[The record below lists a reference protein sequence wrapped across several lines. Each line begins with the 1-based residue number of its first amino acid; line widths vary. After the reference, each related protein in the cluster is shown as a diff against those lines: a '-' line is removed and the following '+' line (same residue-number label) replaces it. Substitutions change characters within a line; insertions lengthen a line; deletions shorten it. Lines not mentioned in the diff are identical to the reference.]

1 MTMEIELKDLLASPS
16 PESWKRIVQI
26 GKAAL
31 PHPFT
36 DWPTFET
43 IVTPAALKHWPPEM
57 ERLCPPSWPR
67 GYVKTIER
75 RVLETDTY
83 QHYLVSI
90 CASPLLRLRN
100 GGQAVWLERR
110 FTGGIVEV
118 STVKTALAMLKNGN
132 TRDAQHVLANGVRNV
147 GKVGCADLTGYITV
161 ERGTEGTPHAYP
173 LEVEVKVGQ
182 QAQSPEQVARMAN
195 VRRRGGCYV
204 LANTVDSAVSQ
215 ISAFI
220 QSVQ

>member
-1 MTMEIELKDLLASPS
+1 METELKDLLASPS

-43 IVTPAALKHWPPEM
+43 IVSPAALKHWPPEM

-118 STVKTALAMLKNGN
+118 STVKAALAMLKNGD
-132 TRDAQHVLANGVRNV
+132 TRSAQNVLANGVRNV
-147 GKVGCADLTGYITV
+147 GKVGCADTTGYLTV
-161 ERGTEGTPHAYP
+161 ERGTQGTPHAYV
-173 LEVEVKVGQ
+173 LEVEIKVGA
-182 QAQSPEQVARMAN
+182 QAQSDAQVVRMTN

-204 LANTVDSAVSQ
+204 LANTVADAITQIVAFRDSV
-215 ISAFI
+215 
-220 QSVQ
+220 V